1 MNNKQKDQNSETE
14 ETIIKIINN
23 QKDQNSET
31 EENTND
37 EENLDSDL
45 NKKQAEQYLK
55 IAEDKHKLAINYF
68 QYTSWFIMTYIIAI
82 VIIVILIGFSI
93 LKYDNYVINIFL
105 GTTSINII
113 GLGYI
118 AMRWLFPNS
127 YKKYD

>member
-14 ETIIKIINN
+14 EKIIEIIKN

-68 QYTSWFIMTYIIAI
+68 KYTYWIIIGYISIITSI
-82 VIIVILIGFSI
+82 VICIGFESLI
-93 LKYDNYVINIFL
+93 YDNYVINIFL